1 MLDVRCWTL
10 NRNKGGMSKKNKP
23 DTRGFVY
30 STDPNFSFEEERSNA
45 ETLPAAQQKLKVR
58 LDTKHRAGKAVTL
71 IEGFIGKDEDLQE
84 LGKKLKSFCGTGG
97 SARDGEII
105 IQGDQR
111 EKVMQWL
118 MKNGY
123 KQTKKV

>member
-1 MLDVRCWTL
+1 
-10 NRNKGGMSKKNKP
+10 MSKKNKP

-30 STDPNFSFEEERSNA
+30 STDPNFQFEEENENA
-45 ETLPAAQQKLKVR
+45 VTLLPKQQKLRVR

-71 IEGFIGKDEDLQE
+71 VEGFVGKNEDAEE

-97 SARDGEII
+97 STKDGEII

-111 EKVMQWL
+111 DKVLQWL
-118 MKNGY
+118 LKNDY
-123 KQTKKV
+123 TSSKKI

>member
-1 MLDVRCWTL
+1 MI
-10 NRNKGGMSKKNKP
+10 KKNKP

-30 STDPNFSFEEERSNA
+30 STDPAFSFEEDNKNI
-45 ETLPAAQQKLKVR
+45 ETLAGAQQKLKVR

-71 IEGFIGKDEDLQE
+71 VEGFIGQEQDLQD

-97 SARDGEII
+97 SAKQGEII

-111 EKVMQWL
+111 EKVFQWL
-118 MKNGY
+118 LKNGY
-123 KQTKKV
+123 FKTKKI